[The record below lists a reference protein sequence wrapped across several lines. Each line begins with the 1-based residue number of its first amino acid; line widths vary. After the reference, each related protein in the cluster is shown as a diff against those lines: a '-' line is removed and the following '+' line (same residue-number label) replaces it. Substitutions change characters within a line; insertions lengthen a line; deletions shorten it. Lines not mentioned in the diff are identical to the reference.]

1 MRITWIGHATVLL
14 ELDGVRLV
22 TDPVLRP
29 RVTHLRR
36 TGIADTTKLG
46 GVDAALIS
54 HVHYDHLDVASL
66 RSLGP
71 TRTIVPAGAGKALRR
86 RGFDD
91 VVELAEDEELQLGGV
106 TVSLTVDLVAAN
118 AAVLS
123 TLS

>member
-1 MRITWIGHATVLL
+1 MRITWIGHSTVLL

-46 GVDAALIS
+46 GVDAVLIS
-54 HVHYDHLDVASL
+54 HVHYDHLDLASL

-71 TRTIVPAGAGKALRR
+71 VRIIVPSGAARRCAGAASTMSSSSPRTR
-86 RGFDD
+86 
-91 VVELAEDEELQLGGV
+91 
-106 TVSLTVDLVAAN
+106 SCSSAA
-118 AAVLS
+118 
-123 TLS
+123 